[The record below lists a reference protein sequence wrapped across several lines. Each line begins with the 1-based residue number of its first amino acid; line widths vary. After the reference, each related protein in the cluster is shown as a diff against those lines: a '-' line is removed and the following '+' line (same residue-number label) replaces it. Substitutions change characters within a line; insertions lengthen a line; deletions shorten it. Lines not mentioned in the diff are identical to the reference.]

1 MKIQDPVKSIVCETQ
16 PQQFKKGDK
25 IINDSLKGVH
35 VYCLREIGYDD
46 FAFCGE
52 IKKCSTSFKMN
63 KVSFD
68 MLPTKLFKKDLPV
81 VKFFLFRPETFNIV
95 FDEIISDTTSNG
107 KIRATFTISANINS
121 FAFFKFQDFAKRKKL
136 AQKTIDGN
144 YLDTNIAKA
153 TIIEL
158 VLDLLKKRLRKSFI
172 LSTKEWRYTKEQREM
187 KKEIEEYLKGHFET
201 LGFGLEVKVGS
212 LM

>member
-1 MKIQDPVKSIVCETQ
+1 MKIQDPVKNIVCETQ

-25 IINDSLKGVH
+25 IINDSLKGTH
-35 VYCLREIGYDD
+35 VYCLRKIGIND

-52 IKKCSTSFKMN
+52 IKKCSSSFKMN
-63 KVSFD
+63 KRSFD

-81 VKFFLFRPETFNIV
+81 VKFFVFRPENINV
-95 FDEIISDTTSNG
+95 IFDETISDTSSYG
-107 KIRATFTISANINS
+107 KIRASFIISANITS
-121 FAFFKFQDFAKRKKL
+121 LVFFQFRDFANRNKL
-136 AQKTIDGN
+136 AEKTIDGN
-144 YLDTNIAKA
+144 YLDDNIAKA

-158 VLDLLKKRLRKSFI
+158 VLNLLKKRLKKSFV

-187 KKEIEEYLKGHFET
+187 KKEIEEYLKGHFAK